1 MTTSILPED
10 HEPDSVFVDR
20 YCQHGDP
27 VRACVEAGIT
37 DTVFPI
43 NVVAQRQLARPEIKA
58 AIAAVEKVRSAVGA
72 RAEITLESVVAD
84 MEAVYKKAFDC
95 GEYNSAIAAK
105 KLQSALKGWL
115 TQSVTVTHR
124 HVAADLSDD
133 DLERIASQKLRD
145 SAIDAEYTETPRL
158 PAPRKGIGGFDA

>member
-1 MTTSILPED
+1 MSILPED
-10 HEPDSVFVDR
+10 HEPDAVFVER

-37 DTVFPI
+37 DPRFPI
-43 NVVAQRQLARPEIKA
+43 SVVAQRILARPEIKA
-58 AIAAVEKVRSAVGA
+58 AIAAIEKIGA
-72 RAEITLESVVAD
+72 QQQARVEITRDSILAD
-84 MEAVYKKAFDC
+84 MQSIYEKAMAC
-95 GEYNSAIAAK
+95 GEFNSAIAAK
-105 KLQSALKGWL
+105 KLQAAIMRLL
-115 TQSVTVTHR
+115 DANITVNHR
-124 HVAADLSDD
+124 LIAGDLSDD